1 MNINLLY
8 RHPAENDVD
17 AMLSR
22 EHAYPDSFSLAERT
36 AERMTRARRGI
47 AHVMTELLPKLEGD
61 QQAEMYCWLD
71 KVLLLIDVARIDA
84 EGEA

>member
-36 AERMTRARRGI
+36 AERLDRARLGLS
-47 AHVMTELLPKLEGD
+47 HVKTELLPALEED
-61 QQAEMYCWLD
+61 QRAEMYCWLS
-71 KVLLLIDVARIDA
+71 KVLTIVDAGRLDA
-84 EGEA
+84 EGRV

>member
-1 MNINLLY
+1 MKINLLY
-8 RHPAENDVD
+8 RHPAEADAD

-36 AERMTRARRGI
+36 AERMTRARLGI
-47 AHVMTELLPKLEGD
+47 SHVMTELLPKLEED
-61 QQAEMYCWLD
+61 QQAELYCWLD
-71 KVLLLIDVARIDA
+71 KVLLLVDLARIDA

>member
-17 AMLSR
+17 AMLSC

-36 AERMTRARRGI
+36 AERMTRARLGI
-47 AHVMTELLPKLEGD
+47 SHVMTELLPKLEED
-61 QQAEMYCWLD
+61 HQAELYCWLD
-71 KVLLLIDVARIDA
+71 KVLLIVEVARIDA

>member
-8 RHPAENDVD
+8 RHPAEIDVETL
-17 AMLSR
+17 LSR

-47 AHVMTELLPKLEGD
+47 SHVMTELLPKLEED
-61 QQAEMYCWLD
+61 QQAELYCWLD
-71 KVLLLIDVARIDA
+71 KVLLLVDVARIDA